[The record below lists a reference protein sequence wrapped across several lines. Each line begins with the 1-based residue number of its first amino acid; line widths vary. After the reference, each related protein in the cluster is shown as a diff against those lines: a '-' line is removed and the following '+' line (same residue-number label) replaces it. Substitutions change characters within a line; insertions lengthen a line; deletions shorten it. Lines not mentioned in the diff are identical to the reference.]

1 LISNGV
7 FNLKNNNNGMRI
19 SVIMPSGNK
28 NLMLIGSTGENQF
41 WFHNQLEA
49 GAIICD
55 FHVEVKSCIASLH
68 YL

>member
-1 LISNGV
+1 
-7 FNLKNNNNGMRI
+7 MRI